1 MAGPHDVGGRPDAV
15 GPVDRSE
22 HVFADWETR
31 VDAIQRLCGGA
42 RFWRLDEFR
51 RTIESMS
58 PEDYVSHSYY
68 QRWVKAQ
75 AALLV
80 EKGLLSADEIAER
93 LERLRGEMGGAE

>member
-1 MAGPHDVGGRPDAV
+1 
-15 GPVDRSE
+15 
-22 HVFADWETR
+22 
-31 VDAIQRLCGGA
+31 
-42 RFWRLDEFR
+42 
-51 RTIESMS
+51 MS